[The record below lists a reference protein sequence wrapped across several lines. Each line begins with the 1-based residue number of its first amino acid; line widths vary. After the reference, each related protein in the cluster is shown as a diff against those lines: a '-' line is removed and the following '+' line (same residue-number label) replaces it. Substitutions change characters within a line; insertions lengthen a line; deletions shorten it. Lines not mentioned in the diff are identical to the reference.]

1 MVSRT
6 LQERIQHT
14 RRLQAGEKRYQYILH
29 LKNKY
34 GITPEEKIEMAL
46 KQEYKCANL
55 RCKKHLGWQV
65 SRIAVDHCHKTGKV
79 RALLCTG
86 CNTTLGHLEIEDE
99 RLKGLHEYIERYKVT
114 DPDVK

>member
-6 LQERIQHT
+6 LQERIEHT
-14 RRLQAGEKRYQYILH
+14 RRLKAGERKYQYAIY

-34 GITPEEKIEMAL
+34 DITPEQKVKMAIE
-46 KQEYKCANL
+46 QDYKCANL
-55 RCKKHLGWQV
+55 RCNKNLGWQV
-65 SRIAVDHCHKTGKV
+65 SKIALDHCHKTGKI

-99 RLKGLHEYIERYKVT
+99 RLKGLHEYIERHKIT
-114 DPDVK
+114 QS